1 MGLADDAKD
10 RNELLTICGEE
21 GNSSTHS
28 TSTAS
33 TTDAVNVVLRVIR
46 VIVVEHMSDV
56 LHVFGA
62 QNVSSVL

>member
-1 MGLADDAKD
+1 MSLADVVKG

-28 TSTAS
+28 TGTAS
-33 TTDAVNVVLRVIR
+33 TTNAVNVVLRVIR

>member
-1 MGLADDAKD
+1 MSLADVVKG

-28 TSTAS
+28 TGTAS

-46 VIVVEHMSDV
+46 VVVVEHMSDV